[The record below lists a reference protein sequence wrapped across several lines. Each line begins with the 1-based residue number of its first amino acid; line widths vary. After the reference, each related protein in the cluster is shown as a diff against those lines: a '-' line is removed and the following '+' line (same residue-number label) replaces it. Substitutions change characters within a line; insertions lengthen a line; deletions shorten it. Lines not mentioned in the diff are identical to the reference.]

1 MDTLRPAASSPFEVV
16 DLLNDLYTLFDGII
30 DSYDVYKVETIGDA
44 YMVSSG
50 VPQKIGDRHAPELA
64 MLAMDILSA
73 TSTFIIRHMPQV
85 PLKIRIGLHSGPA
98 VAGVV
103 GLAMPRYCLFG
114 DTINTASRMESTGL
128 RKDCSYY
135 LLSYWYY
142 SSFSNSYFLVMS
154 RQSARRK

>member
-1 MDTLRPAASSPFEVV
+1 M
-16 DLLNDLYTLFDGII
+16 LYKLYINNMK
-30 DSYDVYKVETIGDA
+30 VYI
-44 YMVSSG
+44 
-50 VPQKIGDRHAPELA
+50 
-64 MLAMDILSA
+64 SA

-128 RKDCSYY
+128 RKC
-135 LLSYWYY
+135 
-142 SSFSNSYFLVMS
+142 LVILVIPLNPPI
-154 RQSARRK
+154 